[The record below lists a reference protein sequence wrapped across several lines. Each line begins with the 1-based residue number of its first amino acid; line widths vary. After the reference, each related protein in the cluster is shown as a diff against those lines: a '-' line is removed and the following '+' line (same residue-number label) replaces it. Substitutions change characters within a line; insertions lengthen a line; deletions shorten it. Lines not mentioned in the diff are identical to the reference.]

1 MASAGAPSIAC
12 VLMVTP
18 PRCSLIAPALRAA
31 LLFAGTAELPLAG
44 PTLRGDSAAMT
55 PVSRR
60 ALLGAAIALLTRAAL
75 LAAVA
80 GSAAPALS
88 LHALLRPAHTL
99 LPAELVTRRTQR
111 ATPVVA
117 GQAAVAAHLLAA
129 PASAVARAHAG
140 SALAAAHAQA
150 ASLRSSTAGVH
161 AGARPL

>member
-88 LHALLRPAHTL
+88 LHALLRAAHTL
-99 LPAELVTRRTQR
+99 LPAVAVAGNAAPAVSLDALLRPAGALLTAELVTRRTQR

-117 GQAAVAAHLLAA
+117 RQAAVAAHLLAA
-129 PASAVARAHAG
+129 PASAVARA
-140 SALAAAHAQA
+140 
-150 ASLRSSTAGVH
+150 
-161 AGARPL
+161 